1 MVFNLY
7 FLYDLDIN
15 AVASEE
21 NWKVGGGGRLIKIL
35 DKQKKNVLGYGN
47 I

>member
-21 NWKVGGGGRLIKIL
+21 NWKVGGGRLIKIL